1 MLYWLYEQAVAA
13 GEHHSLLNLMKY
25 LTFRTG
31 MALFTAQLVV
41 VLMGSRFIRWM
52 QARQGKGQPLR
63 TDGIERHV
71 IEKSGTPTMG
81 GVMILAGLFT
91 GALLWCDLS
100 NVYVWAVLLVTAG
113 FGVLGFLD
121 DYAKVTRQ
129 SSAGVSGRLRL
140 VVETLLAGSAVLMMV
155 LWGRSS
161 AGESGLYTSV
171 AVPVFKDFLINL
183 GWFYLAFGA
192 FVVVGAANAVNFTDG
207 LDGLATVPVM
217 IAAAAFGLIAYLV
230 GNAVFASYLQ
240 LHLVPGVGEVA
251 VFCGAMIGAGLG
263 FLWYN
268 APPARIFMGDTGS
281 LALGGALGA
290 IAVATKHEVVLALIG
305 GLFVAE
311 TLSVM
316 IQVAYFKRTGKRIF
330 LMAPIHHHFEKLG
343 WSESTIVIRFWII
356 SVMLAI
362 LGLATLKLR

>member
-13 GEHHSLLNLMKY
+13 GGHHPLLNLMKY

-52 QARQGKGQPLR
+52 QARQGKGQPIR

-140 VVETLLAGSAVLMMV
+140 VVEALLAGSAVLMMV

-171 AVPVFKDFLINL
+171 AVPILKDFLINL

-192 FVVVGAANAVNFTDG
+192 FVIVGAANAVNFTDG

-230 GNAVFASYLQ
+230 GNAVFAIDADNRRFRVCDR
-240 LHLVPGVGEVA
+240 LHVLEQIP
-251 VFCGAMIGAGLG
+251 C
-263 FLWYN
+263 
-268 APPARIFMGDTGS
+268 DT
-281 LALGGALGA
+281 
-290 IAVATKHEVVLALIG
+290 
-305 GLFVAE
+305 
-311 TLSVM
+311 
-316 IQVAYFKRTGKRIF
+316 
-330 LMAPIHHHFEKLG
+330 
-343 WSESTIVIRFWII
+343 
-356 SVMLAI
+356 
-362 LGLATLKLR
+362 